1 MCRITN
7 TLLQTLLGH
16 GNTPFIVSRAQG
28 ITLTHAEFARQTVAL
43 ALGLGS
49 IGFKPG
55 TRICASLDN
64 SVENALLQTAA
75 AVASL
80 GVATVKASSG
90 IPTASTALDC
100 HGSLTESERDGFM
113 IQVERDRLNM
123 HELIAQ
129 FAGDAENYA
138 ADYPVHAEKK
148 AEFFYNTQDPSK
160 SVSVSTLLTNGAN
173 AHSAM
178 SLSPAD
184 SMCLPLTL
192 NHPMGFGFGL
202 MSAGLSGARV
212 VLPSRDH
219 GNAGATKKAMS
230 EEKCSVLLADSRTL
244 SKLQQLGAEPP
255 RWLRCGMVKVGS
267 GDAIGEG
274 EKWGDV
280 STLTV
285 GSSK

>member
-80 GVATVKASSG
+80 GVATGERTTPGRVSLLRISDPLTPPPPANSVKASSG

-113 IQVERDRLNM
+113 IQ
-123 HELIAQ
+123 
-129 FAGDAENYA
+129 G
-138 ADYPVHAEKK
+138 
-148 AEFFYNTQDPSK
+148 
-160 SVSVSTLLTNGAN
+160 
-173 AHSAM
+173 
-178 SLSPAD
+178 
-184 SMCLPLTL
+184 
-192 NHPMGFGFGL
+192 GFLGC
-202 MSAGLSGARV
+202 
-212 VLPSRDH
+212 
-219 GNAGATKKAMS
+219 S
-230 EEKCSVLLADSRTL
+230 EDLFTS
-244 SKLQQLGAEPP
+244 
-255 RWLRCGMVKVGS
+255 
-267 GDAIGEG
+267 I
-274 EKWGDV
+274 
-280 STLTV
+280 
-285 GSSK
+285 